1 MNLPFDTYLRDC
13 RISLYGGTVQGLQ
26 KMNISLDGAFYVYP
40 KEKENENDVMEPN
53 VFELDSIAI
62 LDGGLF
68 EYFGEAVNDNKLDI
82 TLNGS
87 LSINGG
93 GEFRANNMYLEGIIC
108 LYDNIRILPK
118 AIMALF

>member
-1 MNLPFDTYLRDC
+1 
-13 RISLYGGTVQGLQ
+13 
-26 KMNISLDGAFYVYP
+26 MNISLDGAFYVYP
-40 KEKENENDVMEPN
+40 KEKENEIDTMAPN

-93 GEFRANNMYLEGIIC
+93 GEFRANNMYLEGIIVMIPLHTVC
-108 LYDNIRILPK
+108 FSLPK
-118 AIMALF
+118 KHL